1 MLSNFV
7 QLIDRHFLDDS
18 NEMEGGRFGTFRKSA
33 VRVDT
38 IIVSH
43 KIDGKKY
50 EYKKIFSIGLTLLRL
65 NYIS

>member
-1 MLSNFV
+1 
-7 QLIDRHFLDDS
+7 
-18 NEMEGGRFGTFRKSA
+18 MEGGRFGTFRKSA
-33 VRVDT
+33 VRVDS

-65 NYIS
+65 NYNNLNFTEILLGKIH